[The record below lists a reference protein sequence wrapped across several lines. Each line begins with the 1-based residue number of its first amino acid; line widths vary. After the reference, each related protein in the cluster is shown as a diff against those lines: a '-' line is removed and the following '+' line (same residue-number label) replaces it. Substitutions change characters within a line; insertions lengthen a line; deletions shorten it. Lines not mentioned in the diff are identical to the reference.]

1 MSVDHFRLAQQNEWS
16 GFEVALQ
23 EIQQGCKR
31 GCWMWYIFP
40 QITGLGQSSMSQRFS
55 IQNRAHAFMYLD
67 DKELC
72 GNLLEMT
79 RAVAIQIRRGATIN
93 QLVHWDQAKLI
104 SSLTLFEI
112 VANEAAGVDH
122 AKKKSHESS
131 SLEEL
136 SSLCHSI
143 LQMVCSKHGYS
154 RCQHTLDVLR
164 SRDDA

>member
-1 MSVDHFRLAQQNEWS
+1 MSVDHFRLAQQSEWS

-40 QITGLGQSSMSQRFS
+40 QIAGLGQSSMSQRFS

-79 RAVAIQIRRGATIN
+79 RAVAIQIRRGATIK
-93 QLVHWDQAKLI
+93 QLVSWDQAKLI

-112 VANEAAGVDH
+112 VANEAAGVNH
-122 AKKKSHESS
+122 AKKNHESS

-136 SSLCHSI
+136 SSLCRSI
-143 LQMVCSKHGYS
+143 LQMICSEDGYS
-154 RCQHTLDVLR
+154 RCQHTLDAL